1 MPKFS
6 QSVDNSNIIV
16 LEDIEKTVD
25 VTNEDNENLV
35 FTLGFTAGIRD
46 LNKSQIIPYINVIQ
60 DMDNDFLAS
69 EIDESVYT
77 NRGVGNRGK
86 GNCPPP
92 LFY

>member
-6 QSVDNSNIIV
+6 QSVDNSNNIV
-16 LEDIEKTVD
+16 LEDIENSAMD
-25 VTNEDNENLV
+25 ARNEDNDNLV

-69 EIDESVYT
+69 EIDKFFYIYKPRES
-77 NRGVGNRGK
+77 
-86 GNCPPP
+86 P
-92 LFY
+92 LFH